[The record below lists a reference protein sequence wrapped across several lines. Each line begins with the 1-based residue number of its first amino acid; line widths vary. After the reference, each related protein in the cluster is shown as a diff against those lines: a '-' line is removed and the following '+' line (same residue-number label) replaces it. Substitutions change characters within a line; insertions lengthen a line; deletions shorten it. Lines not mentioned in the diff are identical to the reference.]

1 MKMNITYARALLN
14 ITEDEN
20 LQSLKKKYHRL
31 ISACHPDVLGSE
43 KLEHIKMAQE
53 INEAYQFLKRELETG
68 AEQGAGT
75 RSGKNPGRSTKK
87 NTENK
92 PPVWSG
98 KINEKAFKERNIYL
112 YYSMDLPEEESKA
125 HPYYQ
130 TARGKYLWDP
140 KEEDF
145 SLFLISIHTLVKK
158 LLEKSGNNQTDVRA
172 QSRLFQYLAEQFI
185 DPLKALKQIA
195 KPAEKDQ
202 EQREIYRFKAHLKMS
217 GRRILKEGMFLY
229 PKAFKENKIL
239 VQDENKIEYG
249 HVSFEDDRL
258 YFIILPLLKAKM
270 GKVRMEYQKGK
281 VDFYFR
287 LEKDVKPYEIPD
299 RNPQIAQLLNITE

>member
-1 MKMNITYARALLN
+1 MKMNITYARSLLDF
-14 ITEDEN
+14 TEDED

-31 ISACHPDVLGSE
+31 ISTCHPDVLGSE
-43 KLEHIKMAQE
+43 EPEHIKRAQE
-53 INEAYQFLKRELETG
+53 INEAYQLLKRELEIEGEQMTG
-68 AEQGAGT
+68 GRGGKTPGKTIKKHTAS
-75 RSGKNPGRSTKK
+75 RS
-87 NTENK
+87 
-92 PPVWSG
+92 PVWSG
-98 KINEKAFKERNIYL
+98 KVNEKAFKERNIYL
-112 YYSMDLPEEESKA
+112 YYSMDIPETESKA

-145 SLFLISIHTLVKK
+145 SLFLISIHTLVKE
-158 LLEKSGNNQTDVRA
+158 LLTDRRTDVHV
-172 QSRLFQYLAEQFI
+172 QGRLFQYLAEQFI
-185 DPLKALKQIA
+185 DPLEALKRIA

-217 GRRILKEGMFLY
+217 GRRSLKEGMFLY

-239 VQDENKIEYG
+239 VQDEKKIEYG

-258 YFIILPLLKAKM
+258 YFIILPLLKVKM
-270 GKVRMEYQKGK
+270 GKVRMEYHKGK

-287 LEKDVKPYEIPD
+287 LEKEVKLYEIPN
-299 RNPQIAQLLNITE
+299 RNPQIAELLNSI